1 MEHLYKVSFSD
12 AEVDSCLK
20 EANTDSK
27 VNSADPHPFTAFGGI
42 ERCVPG
48 PLQKSHVH
56 IVFEHSSG
64 TSVSPSLIGFLL

>member
-27 VNSADPHPFTAFGGI
+27 VNSADPHPFTAFGGM
-42 ERCVPG
+42 CPWTASK
-48 PLQKSHVH
+48 KSC
-56 IVFEHSSG
+56 SYY
-64 TSVSPSLIGFLL
+64 L